1 MRERMPW
8 SIALVILL
16 ITPLLIAAPT
26 ALRTAAH
33 EGVVYTSDQTW
44 SGNMTLDDNIIIASG
59 ATLTIESGTQINVTE
74 DITITMNGDL
84 DIQGTSESPVEIWGS
99 WVAETSIQARWQG
112 FLLNPGSSANVVSTH
127 ISDSRGGFDVESG
140 ATLNIAATNFTDT
153 IIGVWNKGTLS
164 GDGLNCNTATTSCLR
179 VDGSATLSE
188 VNSMISA
195 EVVHVHN
202 GGDANIAVVTS
213 NDDADVI
220 VLDDGSTFYGEV
232 NADGFNRLI
241 RGSGTVSATVMP
253 DVIGVGGVLVEADTL
268 GGLVVTGGSP
278 CGSNC
283 TVDSIIVGSVD
294 DVEFS
299 SLFVYCEETC
309 IDARID
315 GELAFVGAWPST
327 EVYPSNAFARLRGD
341 GLVRLNQITIHS
353 TQTLFDVSGNGNLI
367 IDSSTLRYGGGV
379 GTISGWSLDVSNTIM
394 VDGAEGWVLLD
405 VDATFSQVEIVRP
418 FSLSDSTSV
427 GIHAVWS
434 NIVMHDVMLDGWNE
448 GIRCESECIVTG
460 TDLTSGGGGRNSGSG
475 ITIDGGMIELDSLST
490 SSSDVGIDLIDGSVH
505 IGTWVVEN
513 AHRSYGIQLANDA
526 SATIRNMPA
535 YTSSGVHDG
544 FGDGTLLWGSEG
556 TPDLS
561 VSIEERFTESV
572 VQVTDL
578 VGNSISGATASA
590 HGFSE
595 VTNESGESLL
605 PMLASGSFVEA
616 VDGSSGMGASATLS
630 PPGGD
635 IQIAIVPGTGDW
647 TIPTGID
654 ARLVGGEHSIA
665 GDLIIE
671 NGASLM
677 LVDST
682 LTIPESANLTIQST
696 GRLKGDGGVL
706 FGGVAPLTAGTP
718 LQGEGDGLIVGS
730 QITFTCYDPWTWVK
744 TSLTNDLTLSQD
756 CELILDGGHASGSV
770 TLSEDSKF
778 SERSHLTVRVVD
790 AGNPVEGAN
799 VSVGGNVV
807 QTDATGTVSFT
818 STWRV
823 IDENGESIADSK
835 TVAVQHANVNRYRSW
850 DPSISTE
857 IEVMISTVTAGVTTN
872 HVRLESVFS
881 PYHLGS
887 DLIVADGSTFEI
899 LPNVEL
905 TLATGVGI
913 RVEGEMLSDDSWIG
927 GTGSAGLQ
935 AIDGGSIT
943 LQSGFYSGGPLQ
955 VGSNGESTLNNMTI
969 FDAALSVIST
979 TTSAQLHLNSGLVKQ
994 TDICIRA
1001 QGMAANLVIENTR
1014 FEMCEMMGVWS
1025 TTANVE
1031 ISGATIG
1038 PDNSKGFWIQDSG
1051 GSITDLDATEHDG
1064 DGSALHLEM
1073 QDESLIVERLEIAAG
1088 TGVAALQIEQST
1100 GVQIRDSVI
1109 HNAPG
1114 VLIDNSVT
1122 TLERVDLLGT
1132 GTGTGIEILGAR
1144 NSGAVQI
1151 IDCDVD
1157 HYDKALRL
1165 EGAFE
1170 HLEAQPITIQ
1180 DSHLHGTTSI
1190 DANTLPFVV
1199 RGGEI
1204 DGEVRLLAM
1213 EKAWSAT
1220 IIDVEIAST
1229 NLSGEVRLYIGSTW
1243 QVLIQEAD
1251 SGNPIIASHLQMVIP
1266 EFDSTLGEQSLDW
1279 ENPDQIEL
1287 IYRVHSDSS
1296 ITDAQYAQWTTSSS
1310 GFLPETGQLM
1320 LDTSGERILVAQMSP
1335 NLAPV
1340 VTILEPVDN
1349 LIVNAGEDVDYSA
1362 SFSDPNGDDIIEWIW
1377 LLEGEDVSWLVG
1389 DQSSDTISGIEQ
1401 GEWILKAIAIDIHG
1415 AQGQAIIH
1423 ITVNPADNDGDF
1435 SETCQTQGPD
1445 AWYDP
1450 ISGLLCG
1457 PDVFDDD
1464 DDNDDIRDDRDD
1476 FPFDRCAHKDTDNDG
1491 MPDSIL
1497 PNCETPLI
1505 EDGDDDNDEV
1515 PDGED
1520 IDPVDASKGRTTDT
1534 ESESSLIV
1542 TLCSPSVVLSIGLV
1556 VLFTIFAYL
1565 RFRGGEGGAV
1575 SLHRDD

>member
-8 SIALVILL
+8 SIALVMLL
-16 ITPLLIAAPT
+16 ITPLLIAAPA
-26 ALRTAAH
+26 ALRTVVH

-44 SGNMTLDDNIIIASG
+44 SGNITLDEDVIVASG

-74 DITITMNGDL
+74 DVTITMNGDL
-84 DIQGTSESPVEIWGS
+84 DIQGTSESQVEIWGS
-99 WVAETSIQARWQG
+99 WVADTSIQARWQG
-112 FLLNPGSSANVVSTH
+112 FLLNPGSSANVVNAQ

-140 ATLNIAATNFTDT
+140 ATLNIGTTNFTDP

-164 GDGLNCNTATTSCLR
+164 GDGINCNTATTSCLR

-188 VNSMISA
+188 VKSMLSA

-202 GGDANIAVVTS
+202 GGNANIAVVTS

-220 VLDDGSTFYGEV
+220 VLDDGSTFYGQV
-232 NADGFNRLI
+232 NADGFNRLV
-241 RGSGTVSATVMP
+241 RGSGTVSATVLP
-253 DVIGVGGVLVEADTL
+253 DIIGVGGVLVEADSL

-278 CGSNC
+278 CSSNC
-283 TVDSIIVGSVD
+283 TVDSIIVGTVD

-299 SLFVYCEETC
+299 SQFLFCEETC

-315 GELAFVGAWPST
+315 GELAFVSAWPST
-327 EVYPSNAFARLRGD
+327 EIYPSNAFARLRGE
-341 GLVRLNQITIHS
+341 GLVRLNQINIHTS
-353 TQTLFDVSGNGNLI
+353 HTLFDVSGNGNLI
-367 IDSSTLRYGGGV
+367 IDDSTLRFGDA
-379 GTISGWSLDVSNTIM
+379 GTISGWSLDVSDTIM
-394 VDGAEGWVLLD
+394 VDGEDGWVLLD
-405 VDATFSQVEIVRP
+405 VDATFSQIELVRP
-418 FSLSDSTSV
+418 FSLSDVTSV

-434 NIVMHDVMLDGWNE
+434 NVVMDDVLLDGWNE
-448 GIRCESECIVTG
+448 GIRCESECTITG
-460 TDLTSGGGGRNSGSG
+460 ADLTSGGGGRNSGSG
-475 ITIDGGMIELDSLST
+475 ITIDGGTIELDALST
-490 SSSDVGIDLIDGSVH
+490 SSSDVGLNVIDGSVH
-505 IGTWVVEN
+505 IDTWSVEN

-544 FGDGTLLWGSEG
+544 FGDGTLLWGSQG

-561 VSIEERFTESV
+561 VSIEERFTESTIH
-572 VQVTDL
+572 VTDL
-578 VGNSISGATASA
+578 VGNSISSATVSA

-595 VTNESGESLL
+595 ITNESGESML

-616 VDGSSGMGASATLS
+616 VDASSGMGASATLS
-630 PPGGD
+630 PPGGN

-647 TIPTGID
+647 VIPTGVD
-654 ARLVGGEHSIA
+654 ARLVGGEHSIT

-677 LVDST
+677 LVDSI

-696 GRLKGDGGVL
+696 GKLKGDGGHL
-706 FGGVAPLTAGTP
+706 IGGVAPLTAGTP

-744 TSLTNDLTLSQD
+744 TSLTNELTLSQD

-770 TLSEDSKF
+770 TLSEDSKL

-790 AGNPVEGAN
+790 AGNPVDGAN

-823 IDENGESIADSK
+823 IDEGGESIADSK

-850 DPSISTE
+850 DPSTSTE
-857 IEVMISTVTAGVTTN
+857 IEVMISTVTAGVATD

-887 DLIVADGSTFEI
+887 DLIVSDGAIFEI

-927 GTGSAGLQ
+927 GTGSAGLK
-935 AIDGGSIT
+935 AIDGGSII

-955 VGSNGESTLNNMTI
+955 VRSNGESTLNNMTI
-969 FDAALSVIST
+969 FDAGISVIST
-979 TTSAQLHLNSGLVKQ
+979 TNPAQLHLNSGLVKQ

-1001 QGMAANLVIENTR
+1001 QGMAATLVIENTR
-1014 FEMCEMMGVWS
+1014 LEMCEMMGAWS
-1025 TTANVE
+1025 TSANVE
-1031 ISGATIG
+1031 ISGAIIG
-1038 PDNSKGFWIQDSG
+1038 PDNSKGFWIQDSV

-1073 QDESLIVERLEIAAG
+1073 QDGSLIVERLEISAG

-1100 GVQIRDSVI
+1100 GVQIRDSTI

-1114 VLIDNSVT
+1114 VLIDNSAT

-1132 GTGTGIEILGAR
+1132 GTGIGIEILGSR

-1151 IDCDVD
+1151 IDCDLD
-1157 HYDKALRL
+1157 HFDKALRL
-1165 EGAFE
+1165 EGSFE
-1170 HLEAQPITIQ
+1170 HLESQPITILE
-1180 DSHLHGTTSI
+1180 SHLHGTTSI
-1190 DANTLPFVV
+1190 DANTLSFVV
-1199 RGGEI
+1199 KGGEL

-1220 IIDVEIAST
+1220 LIDVEAPST
-1229 NLSGEVRLYIGSTW
+1229 NLSGDVRLYIGSTW
-1243 QVLIQEAD
+1243 QVQVQEED
-1251 SGNPIIASHLQMVIP
+1251 TGNPIIASHLQMSIP
-1266 EFDSTLGEQSLDW
+1266 EFDTTLGEQTLDW
-1279 ENPDQIEL
+1279 ENPHHIEL

-1296 ITDAQYAQWTTSSS
+1296 FSDAQYAQWTTSSS
-1310 GFLPETGQLM
+1310 GYLPETGQLM
-1320 LDTSGERILVAQMSP
+1320 LDSSGQRALIVQMSP
-1335 NLAPV
+1335 NIAPV
-1340 VTILEPVDN
+1340 VTILEPVDD

-1362 SFSDPNGDDIIEWIW
+1362 SFSDPNGDEIIEWIW

-1401 GEWILKAIAIDIHG
+1401 GDWILRAIAIDVHG
-1415 AQGQAIIH
+1415 AQGQAAIQ

-1457 PDVFDDD
+1457 PDVFDED

-1476 FPFDRCAHKDTDNDG
+1476 FPFDGCAHKDTDDDG

-1497 PNCETPLI
+1497 PNCETSLV

-1520 IDPVDASKGRTTDT
+1520 IDPVDASKGRTSDT

-1556 VLFTIFAYL
+1556 IVFTIFAYL
-1565 RFRGGEGGAV
+1565 RFRGGEGGPV
-1575 SLHRDD
+1575 SMHRDD